1 MSFGL
6 SSLWP
11 RSRWDETASL
21 RVDEEDRAALEQGGT
36 LLLPMFRE
44 RLLRYLPVGG
54 RVARLALPAAASSKI
69 RRVCKP
75 SYLALV
81 DPWAEQN
88 SDVYFGDD
96 NNVVQGEQEA
106 RYRSSSKV
114 LRPGSRDNE
123 CDVIRKYSKDAAA
136 DFVDKSLDWVYI
148 DGNHSQEACLEDLRC
163 WAPKVADDGLLC
175 GHDFA
180 VHAAARSSRFGVIQA
195 VHEFVEETGYKLVA
209 VTVEHFPTFVVAKNR
224 RGDRPKTASTG
235 VRPRAARHP
244 SRGLGTSGRIACAAD
259 DRDTPQRILFAD
271 VPARDLVIGISRS
284 DVRTCRRVR
293 RCNCEP
299 L

>member
-6 SSLWP
+6 SSFWP

-44 RLLRYLPVGG
+44 RLLRYLPLGG
-54 RVARLALPAAASSKI
+54 RVAEIGVARGRFSSKI

-106 RYRSSSKV
+106 RYRSIVKSFASRK
-114 LRPGSRDNE
+114 PGHQ

-136 DFVDKSLDWVYI
+136 DFTDKSLDWVYI
-148 DGNHSQEACLEDLRC
+148 DGNHSHEACLEDLRC

-209 VTVEHFPTFVVAKNR
+209 VTVEHFPTFVVAKNPAGATVQKLR
-224 RGDRPKTASTG
+224 QLVFAHEPHVIQVADWEQAAVSHARLMTATPRSAFFSLTF
-235 VRPRAARHP
+235 PRA
-244 SRGLGTSGRIACAAD
+244 
-259 DRDTPQRILFAD
+259 
-271 VPARDLVIGISRS
+271 IS
-284 DVRTCRRVR
+284 
-293 RCNCEP
+293 
-299 L
+299 